1 MNNEL
6 TVNDY
11 LDNLEQDRQG
21 LITALRSKGVT
32 VDNNVTFNDLID
44 KVNSID
50 LNAAVNQYITTT
62 VPNTVNIG
70 ATTLPGYIKA
80 IKTLPDL
87 TLTGTSARRL
97 FQDCTMDKI
106 PNVTNMD
113 QVTDASYMFI
123 GATVAEIP
131 KLNTPNL
138 INANGMFRNCK
149 GFTTVPS
156 FDTSKCT
163 DLSFLFYGD
172 EDLTSLPAFNAD
184 SCQNITV
191 ILYLCSNLVNFG
203 GLINLGKAY
212 DATKGEKYSAYT
224 FDLTATYSSNLSH
237 DSIMNIIN
245 GLYDLTSINV
255 PVQSLKLNAGL
266 RAKLTDEEV
275 AIATN
280 KGWVVE
286 VSS

>member
-1 MNNEL
+1 MNEL

-32 VDNNVTFNDLID
+32 VDDNATFTDLID

-50 LNAAVNQYITTT
+50 LNAAINQYITTT
-62 VPNTVNIG
+62 VPNIVNVG
-70 ATTLPGYIKA
+70 GTTLPGYIKA

-87 TLTGTSARRL
+87 TLTGTSAQYL
-97 FQDCTMDKI
+97 FQHCIMDKI

-123 GATVAEIP
+123 GTTVAEIP

-149 GFTTVPS
+149 GFTTVPA

-163 DLSFLFYGD
+163 NLSFLFYGD

-184 SCQNITV
+184 SCQNIKV
-191 ILYLCSNLVNFG
+191 ILYLCSNLVN
-203 GLINLGKAY
+203 
-212 DATKGEKYSAYT
+212 
-224 FDLTATYSSNLSH
+224 
-237 DSIMNIIN
+237 
-245 GLYDLTSINV
+245 
-255 PVQSLKLNAGL
+255 
-266 RAKLTDEEV
+266 
-275 AIATN
+275 
-280 KGWVVE
+280 
-286 VSS
+286 

>member
-32 VDNNVTFNDLID
+32 VDDNATFTDLID

-62 VPNTVNIG
+62 VPNSINVGG
-70 ATTLPGYIKA
+70 ATLAGYIKA

-87 TLTGTSARRL
+87 TLTGTSAHGL
-97 FQDCTMDKI
+97 FQNCIMDKV
-106 PNVTNMD
+106 PNITNMD
-113 QVTDASYMFI
+113 QVTDTTNMFI
-123 GATVAEIP
+123 GATVTEIP
-131 KLNTPNL
+131 QLNTPNL
-138 INANGMFRNCK
+138 INADGMLRNCSNLV
-149 GFTTVPS
+149 TVPS
-156 FDTSKCT
+156 FETNKCT
-163 DLSFLFYGD
+163 NLRFMFYGD
-172 EDLTSLPAFNAD
+172 TALTSLPAFNAD
-184 SCQNITV
+184 SCQDITV
-191 ILYLCSNLVNFG
+191 ILYLCENLVDFG

-224 FDLTATYSSNLSH
+224 FDLTQTYSSNLSH
-237 DSIMNIIN
+237 DSLMNIIN

-255 PVQSLKLNAGL
+255 PVQSLKLNSGL

>member
-1 MNNEL
+1 MNGL

-11 LDNLEQDRQG
+11 LDNLELDRQG

-32 VDNNVTFNDLID
+32 VDDNATFTDLID

-50 LNAAVNQYITTT
+50 LNAAINQYITTT
-62 VPNTVNIG
+62 VPNIVNVG
-70 ATTLPGYIKA
+70 DTTLSGYIKA

-87 TLTGTSARRL
+87 TLTGTSAQNL
-97 FQDCTMDKI
+97 FYKCTMDKI

-113 QVTDASYMFI
+113 QVTDATNMFM
-123 GATVAEIP
+123 GTTVAEIP

-163 DLSFLFYGD
+163 NLSFLFYGD

-184 SCQNITV
+184 SCQNIKV

-212 DATKGEKYSAYT
+212 DATKGEKYKDYE

-237 DSIMNIIN
+237 DSLMNIIN

-286 VSS
+286 VN

>member
-1 MNNEL
+1 
-6 TVNDY
+6 
-11 LDNLEQDRQG
+11 
-21 LITALRSKGVT
+21 
-32 VDNNVTFNDLID
+32 
-44 KVNSID
+44 
-50 LNAAVNQYITTT
+50 
-62 VPNTVNIG
+62 
-70 ATTLPGYIKA
+70 
-80 IKTLPDL
+80 
-87 TLTGTSARRL
+87 
-97 FQDCTMDKI
+97 MDKI

-113 QVTDASYMFI
+113 QVTNASYMFI
-123 GATVAEIP
+123 GATIAEIP

-172 EDLTSLPAFNAD
+172 EDLISLPAFNAD

-212 DATKGEKYSAYT
+212 DATKGEKYSNYT

-237 DSIMNIIN
+237 DSLMNIIN